1 MKKIHIILLTIII
14 AAIAVLSF
22 PITAYADMGP
32 KPSIDL
38 HVKNPPEGLYYVD
51 ILTDENRGEPPVSA
65 ERYNKEMLEILKKC
79 NVNGL
84 TPRFGGFM
92 GIDDTINTPN
102 EDHHYQFTYSVPD
115 TFRVVIVTE
124 QLETII
130 SPEIKTIGYN
140 CDITFDAAKCSAD
153 PESNSLTENIFPT
166 VMSNIIS
173 FLITC
178 SLTLLIER
186 LIFLCYC
193 TSLRTNG
200 YLGTF
205 IITNI
210 ITQLMLYG
218 MMMLGLMIVLA
229 EIAVMV
235 TELIVFNVKM
245 RKKLSHLR
253 ITACTM
259 TANVVSA
266 ILGIPVF
273 LVLLFLRM
281 INL

>member
-14 AAIAVLSF
+14 TAIAVLSF

-38 HVKNPPEGLYYVD
+38 HVINPPEGLYYVD
-51 ILTDENRGEPPVSA
+51 ILTDENRGTPPVS
-65 ERYNKEMLEILKKC
+65 EEKYNKEMLELLKKC

-84 TPRFGGFM
+84 TPRFGGFI
-92 GIDDTINTPN
+92 GIDDAINMPN
-102 EDHHYQFTYSVPD
+102 GEHHYQFTYSVPT

-124 QLETII
+124 KLETII
-130 SPEIKTIGYN
+130 SPEITTIGYN

-153 PESNSLTENIFPT
+153 PESKSLTENILPT

-173 FLITC
+173 FFITC

-186 LIFLCYC
+186 LVFLCFK

-200 YLGTF
+200 YLGIF
-205 IITNI
+205 IIINI
-210 ITQLMLYG
+210 ITQLMLYV
-218 MMMLGLMIVLA
+218 MIMLGLEIVFA

-235 TELIVFNVKM
+235 TELIVFNVEM

-273 LVLLFLRM
+273 LVFSFLHM

>member
-1 MKKIHIILLTIII
+1 
-14 AAIAVLSF
+14 
-22 PITAYADMGP
+22 
-32 KPSIDL
+32 
-38 HVKNPPEGLYYVD
+38 
-51 ILTDENRGEPPVSA
+51 
-65 ERYNKEMLEILKKC
+65 MLELLKEC

-84 TPRFGGFM
+84 TPRFGGFI
-92 GIDDTINTPN
+92 GIDDTINMPN
-102 EDHHYQFTYSVPD
+102 QEHHYQFTYSVPT

-124 QLETII
+124 KLETII
-130 SPEIKTIGYN
+130 SPEITTIGYN
-140 CDITFDAAKCSAD
+140 CEITFDAAKCSAD
-153 PESNSLTENIFPT
+153 PESKSLTENVFPT
-166 VMSNIIS
+166 VMRNIIS

-186 LIFLCYC
+186 LVFLCYR
-193 TSLRTNG
+193 TSLRTNK

-205 IITNI
+205 IIINI
-210 ITQLMLYG
+210 ITQLMLYV
-218 MMMLGLMIVLA
+218 MLMLGLMIVYA

-235 TELIVFNVKM
+235 TELIVFNVTM

-253 ITACTM
+253 ITACTI

-273 LVLLFLRM
+273 LVLGFLHI